1 MIKYLLLIC
10 TGFDGGPLE
19 RPYSKCLL
27 FFPPYSRPQELSSRL
42 DGLFPS
48 VLPYILIFYG
58 VLSQSLFQT
67 KIDRFVTPIRQYA
80 KIYIDVHVIVL
91 TRLLTFYT
99 YNRRQNC

>member
-10 TGFDGGPLE
+10 TGFDGAPLA

-42 DGLFPS
+42 DGLFPA
-48 VLPYILIFYG
+48 VLPYGG
-58 VLSQSLFQT
+58 VPQSLFQT
-67 KIDRFVTPIRQYA
+67 KKDKFVTPITQYA
-80 KIYIDVHVIVL
+80 KKYIYMYIYIQVIVL
-91 TRLLTFYT
+91 ARFLILYT